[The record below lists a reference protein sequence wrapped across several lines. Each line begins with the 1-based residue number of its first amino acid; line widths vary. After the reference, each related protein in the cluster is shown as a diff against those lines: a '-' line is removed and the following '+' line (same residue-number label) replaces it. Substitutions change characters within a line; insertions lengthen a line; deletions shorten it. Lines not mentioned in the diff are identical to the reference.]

1 MSETKEKEK
10 VNVIQ
15 EDRSGEAPCVSRRK
29 LLMLGGAATVTTLL
43 APGLLM
49 RPGAA
54 ANGLASEG
62 RVSSPIAARTARYPR
77 KKVGRLSA
85 LKTDEPVQIS
95 YPGEDEGHL
104 ALLVKLGVPAL
115 GGIGPMGDVVAFN
128 AFCTHQGG
136 PLEDRYNAEH
146 KTMGPC
152 EFHLSTFDLQRH
164 GMITS
169 ASATQNLPQVVLE
182 LDGDDIYAVGMLG
195 LIYGYPDNLLGV

>member
-1 MSETKEKEK
+1 MSETKKKEPVK
-10 VNVIQ
+10 IIQ
-15 EDRSGEAPCVSRRK
+15 EESSGEAPCVSRRK
-29 LLMLGGAATVTTLL
+29 FLMFGGTATVTTLL

-49 RPGAA
+49 RPGVAA
-54 ANGLASEG
+54 ADQG
-62 RVSSPIAARTARYPR
+62 RVSSPVAVRTARYPR

-85 LKTDEPVQIS
+85 LRTDVPVQIS

-104 ALLVKLGVPAL
+104 ALLVKLGEPAL
-115 GGIGPMGDVVAFN
+115 GGIGQMQDVVAFS

-195 LIYGYPDNLLGV
+195 LIYGYPDNMLGV